1 MFDGLDTRKLGYVV
15 PPMDMS
21 RTLVNLCWVALFTYW
36 LISALG
42 AKRSARSGAWG
53 TRAVIRL
60 IIVIVLVILI
70 RLRESRHFL
79 ADVARRTPAPDS
91 AAATLGVIMCVA
103 GVALA
108 VWARVYIGRNWGM
121 PMSLREGHEL
131 VTSGP
136 YAYIRH
142 PIYSGILLLTVGSAI
157 AAGPMWLALFV
168 VCLVYFVY
176 AARTEE
182 RDMTKQFPDA
192 YPAYQR
198 RTKMLIPFLL

>member
-1 MFDGLDTRKLGYVV
+1 
-15 PPMDMS
+15 MS
-21 RTLVNLCWVALFTYW
+21 IARTLVTLCWVGLITYW
-36 LISALG
+36 LISAAS
-42 AKRSARSGAWG
+42 AKRSAQSGSWG
-53 TRAVIRL
+53 SRAAIRL
-60 IIVIVLVILI
+60 TILIVVIILI
-70 RLRESRHFL
+70 RLPESRHFL
-79 ADVARRTPAPDS
+79 AGMARRMSGPDS
-91 AAATLGVIMCVA
+91 IAAIIGVILCLA

-108 VWARVYIGRNWGM
+108 VSARTYIGRNWGM

-157 AAGPMWLALFV
+157 AASPMWLALFV

-176 AARTEE
+176 AARVEE

-192 YPAYQR
+192 YPAYRR
-198 RTKMLIPFLL
+198 RTKMLIPFVL